1 MNKTMRHLWAVALAF
16 VLAAPAARA
25 AIPCPIEFGSVRPES
40 GASAYSGHSFA
51 NGVAMALDQIA
62 EKGGIAG
69 CKVNIIAYDSQSQ
82 PGTAATL
89 ARRLVFSDHVPF
101 VLGSSMSVESLA
113 MLEVTETAQ
122 VPLYVASAAS
132 AKITNQGFK
141 WVWRQSVVDVI
152 AARALTKFV
161 ANELGWKKV
170 AVAYENSDYGRP
182 TWQNVIR
189 PSLEQLGVS
198 VTTAEAITSG
208 DSDFS
213 SQLLRMRD
221 SGAQGIIYWGY
232 LKEASILLQENQQLK
247 INLSIA
253 GGTGIVY
260 PSFVKLLSPETQDA
274 TTLYGV
280 SQFVP
285 STDDPQQ
292 KAWVDAYR
300 SRFGIEPDVTSLDAY
315 DMMFVLKKAI
325 EAAGSMD
332 PDKLQAALG
341 RVHYTGVGGS
351 ISFDDTGQARRAV
364 EIVKLTAK
372 SGPGFSVVK
381 VIPAD

>member
-1 MNKTMRHLWAVALAF
+1 MRL
-16 VLAAPAARA
+16 LAALGVAAMLAGPAARA
-25 AIPCPIEFGSVRPES
+25 AIPCPIEMGSVRPES
-40 GASAYSGHSFA
+40 GASAYSGRSFA
-51 NGVAMALDQIA
+51 NGVAMALDRIQQ
-62 EKGGIAG
+62 EGGIAG
-69 CKVNIIAYDSQSQ
+69 CKVDIIAYDSQSQ

-89 ARRLVFSDHVPF
+89 TRRLLFSDHVPF

-152 AARALTKFV
+152 AARALARYVGT
-161 ANELGWKKV
+161 ELGWKKV

-182 TWQNVIR
+182 TWQTVIR
-189 PSLEQLGVS
+189 PALEQLGVT

-213 SQLLRMRD
+213 SQLLRIRD

-232 LKEASILLQENQQLK
+232 LKEASILVQENQQLK
-247 INLSIA
+247 IDLPIA
-253 GGTGIVY
+253 AGTGVVY

-280 SQFVP
+280 SQFIP
-285 STDDPQQ
+285 ATDDPQQ

-300 SRFGIEPDVTSLDAY
+300 ARFGIEPDVTALDAY

-332 PDKLQAALG
+332 ADKLQAAL
-341 RVHYTGVGGS
+341 RTVQYTGVGGP

-364 EIVKLTAK
+364 EIVKLTPKA
-372 SGPGFSVVK
+372 GPGFSVVK
-381 VIPAD
+381 IIPAD